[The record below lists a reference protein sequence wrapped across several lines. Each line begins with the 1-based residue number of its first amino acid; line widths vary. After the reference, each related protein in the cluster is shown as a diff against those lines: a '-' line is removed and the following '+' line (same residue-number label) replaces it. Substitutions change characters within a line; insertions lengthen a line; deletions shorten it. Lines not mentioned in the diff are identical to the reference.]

1 MTVAIG
7 LVQTVAF
14 RKGDGLDDVE
24 AAGGAVVQIDFG
36 LFQREA
42 VEELPRRVGEI
53 EERLAVSGDEST
65 AVVGNN

>member
-1 MTVAIG
+1 MIVSVR

-14 RKGDGLDDVE
+14 CEGDGLYDVE

-53 EERLAVSGDEST
+53 EERLAVIGDEST